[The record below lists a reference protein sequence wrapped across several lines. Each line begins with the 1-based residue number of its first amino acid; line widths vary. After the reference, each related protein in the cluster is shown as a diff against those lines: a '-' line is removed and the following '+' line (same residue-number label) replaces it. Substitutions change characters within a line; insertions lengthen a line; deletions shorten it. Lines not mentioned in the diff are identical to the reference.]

1 MVAIGRPPMAPGL
14 GRGPAWLAAVGI
26 ALFAQASEALTLSAA
41 GAAAL
46 VEPPLGPCN
55 GTAAATAALGGGLR
69 VGMLRVRL
77 RRHKGRA
84 RPASSLRRPK
94 ALLQLSA
101 ATSSESAAQS
111 LPGQGEEHLFGSIFV
126 GVPRQEFL
134 VAFDTFSGNLILPS
148 RLCQS
153 SPCLSHRTYDG
164 AVSGTA
170 KDIGRA
176 DEMDIPFNAEEP
188 RETVRLNVGSGT
200 VVGQLMSDRLC
211 LGEEDNLCAQTA
223 FIEATEM
230 SEEPFGFLPYDGIL
244 GLGMPGASLEKPFNF
259 LGNLAQAGVLELDR
273 FAVWL
278 ALPSDGEDSEITF
291 GAFDDA
297 RVASDNVI
305 WRKIVRTETGVW
317 QLPLSDVVV
326 DGQDQKICEDA
337 PCWAGFD
344 TGTTV
349 IGGPRAIIEPLLLRL
364 EISKDCSNFRNLP
377 MIGFVLGDHAFN
389 LEPADYVK
397 KTSAG
402 CFHQFLV
409 VDLPPPRGPM
419 VLLGEPFLRRFYTV
433 FDRPTLKIGLSVAR
447 HKAGQAQEKELAAKF
462 ITMRQAPAPTDD

>member
-1 MVAIGRPPMAPGL
+1 MAPGL
-14 GRGPAWLAAVGI
+14 GGGPAWLAAVGI

-46 VEPPLGPCN
+46 GEPPLGPRN
-55 GTAAATAALGGGLR
+55 GTAAAAAALRGGPRAGLLR
-69 VGMLRVRL
+69 VKL
-77 RRHKGRA
+77 RRARGRA

-101 ATSSESAAQS
+101 ATSSESASQS

-134 VAFDTFSGNLILPS
+134 VAFDTASGNLILPS

-164 AVSGTA
+164 ALSGTA
-170 KDIGRA
+170 KDIGRI
-176 DEMDIPFNAEEP
+176 DEMDRTFNAKEP
-188 RETVRLNVGSGT
+188 RETVRLNVGSGK
-200 VVGQLMSDRLC
+200 VVGQLRSDRLC
-211 LGEEDNLCAQTA
+211 LGEEDNLCAQTG

-244 GLGMPGASLEKPFNF
+244 GLGMPGGSLDKHFNF
-259 LGNLAQAGVLELDR
+259 LGNLAEAGVMELDR
-273 FAVWL
+273 YAVWL
-278 ALPSDGEDSEITF
+278 ALPGDGEDSEITF
-291 GAFDDA
+291 GALDDA

-305 WRKIVRTETGVW
+305 WQKVVRPETGVW

-337 PCWAGFD
+337 PCWAAFD

-349 IGGPRAIIEPLLLRL
+349 IGGPRAIIEPLVLRL
-364 EISKDCSNFRNLP
+364 EISKDCSNYRSLP
-377 MIGFVLGDHAFN
+377 MIGFVLGDHVFN

-397 KTSAG
+397 TTSAG
-402 CFHQFLV
+402 CFHQFAV
-409 VDLPPPRGPM
+409 VDLPPPRGPLL
-419 VLLGEPFLRRFYTV
+419 LLGEPFLRRFYTV

-462 ITMRQAPAPTDD
+462 ITKRQAPAPTDD